1 GSAATLVIPSLRS
14 RNVSIC
20 CAMNRNGILYYQ
32 SQTTAF
38 NTKFF
43 GNFIDNL
50 SVKLQDLNIVCVVL
64 ICDNVSFHK
73 VLFIRQKIEDLG
85 YELRFLPPYSLFLN
99 PIENMFSKWKE
110 FVRRESPLNET
121 HLFSLIENGSRLIS
135 ATDCGEFH
143 KNMLSY
149 IHKSIS
155 EDEIVD

>member
-1 GSAATLVIPSLRS
+1 MRATRGRSFVGSAATLVILSLRS

-38 NTKFF
+38 NTEFF
-43 GNFIDNL
+43 GNFIVNL
-50 SVKLQDLNIVCVVL
+50 SVKLQELNMVHAVL

-85 YELRFLPPYSLFLN
+85 YELRFLSPYSLFLN

-110 FVRRESPLNET
+110 FVRRESPLDRRICF
-121 HLFSLIENGSRLIS
+121 L
-135 ATDCGEFH
+135 
-143 KNMLSY
+143 
-149 IHKSIS
+149 
-155 EDEIVD
+155 